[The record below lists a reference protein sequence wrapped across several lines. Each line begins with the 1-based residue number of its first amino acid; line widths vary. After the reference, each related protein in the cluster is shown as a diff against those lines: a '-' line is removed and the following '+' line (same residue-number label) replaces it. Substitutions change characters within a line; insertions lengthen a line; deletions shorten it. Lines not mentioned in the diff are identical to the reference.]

1 MAAAAPAHFFRLEA
15 IDLVAR
21 GDGRLGIR
29 IIGKRTA
36 RVERLRHQG
45 GGLRR
50 HGERDAACRKSKGEF
65 QKVPAFHDI
74 SSSAIGS
81 NEAGIFGAPK

>member
-1 MAAAAPAHFFRLEA
+1 MAAAAPAHFFRLEV
-15 IDLVAR
+15 IDLVSR
-21 GDGRLGIR
+21 GDGGVGIR

-36 RVERLRHQG
+36 LDERLRHQG

-50 HGERDAACRKSKGEF
+50 HGERHASCRKSKGEF

-81 NEAGIFGAPK
+81 NEDEIFGAPR